1 MKEDAQPA
9 NDLLDDIVELDRDL
23 LSLRGRA
30 DDREAQHLATFLIE
44 HLAGLPLPS
53 GHGGDVDAAF
63 LSPKAAAILLMK
75 SLRRARKNVPTLPQD
90 IDDLIRCIDRLRGHL
105 PAVISQVMWAA
116 AQKPNERD

>member
-1 MKEDAQPA
+1 
-9 NDLLDDIVELDRDL
+9 
-23 LSLRGRA
+23 
-30 DDREAQHLATFLIE
+30 
-44 HLAGLPLPS
+44 
-53 GHGGDVDAAF
+53 
-63 LSPKAAAILLMK
+63 MK